1 MPPFVRLISFTSFH
15 VVSSSNLFC
24 KDYWLS
30 PASTVWN
37 CNKSRSFV
45 YYLHLQATMMTRK
58 FNYPDL
64 DVLDSPLM
72 SSAPLTAV
80 FSNIPGSAIAERI
93 FNDPESWG
101 DDDDDDGDFPE
112 DMDIEQLTF
121 WEEELELVR
130 EKPTGVQ
137 DIKGNTLVTTPAS
150 ALPQRL
156 LKRDPS
162 IAWKGKALGKRG
174 AVRPISLA
182 ALFEHTKEDF
192 SGEMQQQLSKILDSG
207 GIPHH
212 IRYPHSSALS
222 PPSTSDTTSTLDS
235 PLQIQTASSVG
246 SGGDKSP
253 SPVAIYSA
261 SATLSFLE
269 WYGIYPDSPRLDLH
283 AVRAMQPKSARFKA
297 PILQIPSPRRP
308 SRPTSMLGTP
318 LAETPVARQLKRS
331 SSVPPPGL
339 DIPADVPPATQPV
352 NPPAPTRL
360 PTPPARTRSPSPIPH
375 HSHPVTDALPTL
387 PTPAP
392 ELPSTKERGRSLITG
407 APPPYTQTLT
417 RSDSAP
423 SSRRR
428 LPSIPPNSTSSSRSS
443 TPVHMES
450 AAPVPRSRACSRNG
464 TPPPAPS
471 ATTQS
476 HNSPALRPSSVR
488 SIQSGPA
495 GPRTRARGSRDSA
508 GTPGISAT
516 TAAYY
521 RPPELRL

>member
-1 MPPFVRLISFTSFH
+1 
-15 VVSSSNLFC
+15 
-24 KDYWLS
+24 
-30 PASTVWN
+30 
-37 CNKSRSFV
+37 
-45 YYLHLQATMMTRK
+45 MMARN

-64 DVLDSPLM
+64 DVLESPLM

-112 DMDIEQLTF
+112 DEQLTF
-121 WEEELELVR
+121 WAEELEIAR
-130 EKPTGVQ
+130 EKSTGVQ
-137 DIKGNTLVTTPAS
+137 DSKGNALVATHAS

-162 IAWKGKALGKRG
+162 IVWKGKALGKRG

-182 ALFEHTKEDF
+182 ALFEHTTEDF
-192 SGEMQQQLSKILDSG
+192 SGEIQQQLTKILDSG

-283 AVRAMQPKSARFKA
+283 AVRSMQPKSARFKA
-297 PILQIPSPRRP
+297 PTLQIPSPRRP
-308 SRPTSMLGTP
+308 SRPASMLGTP

-339 DIPADVPPATQPV
+339 DIPADVQPETRPA
-352 NPPAPTRL
+352 N
-360 PTPPARTRSPSPIPH
+360 PPARTRSPTPPARTHSPSPIPR
-375 HSHPVTDALPTL
+375 SQQVRAAATVLPPL

-392 ELPSTKERGRSLITG
+392 VLPPNKERGRSLVPTE
-407 APPPYTQTLT
+407 PPPYSQTLS

-428 LPSIPPNSTSSSRSS
+428 LPSIPPESTSSSQSS
-443 TPVHMES
+443 TPSRPPVHIES
-450 AAPVPRSRACSRNG
+450 SAQASRPRACSRNA
-464 TPPPAPS
+464 TPPPVPCTA
-471 ATTQS
+471 AQG
-476 HNSPALRPSSVR
+476 HNSPALRLSSVR
-488 SIQSGPA
+488 SPQSGPA
-495 GPRTRARGSRDSA
+495 GPRTRGRGSRDSS
-508 GTPGISAT
+508 GTPGISVITAT
-516 TAAYY
+516 YY
-521 RPPELRL
+521 RPPGLKL